1 MVPPDRLQ
9 FLISRFRSCGE
20 ILYSGKLFLKC
31 SVLLTTLLLFCSFI
45 GLPNSPTTKTR
56 RGILDRNTEKI
67 TNDYSDDPASGV
79 NENDESGSEDEE
91 EAERAQETA
100 KILAVSTVG
109 TARRKSRTDKESN
122 EQYLNDEDSDD
133 EISET
138 DENGSS
144 DLVNE
149 LNSEEVQ
156 GIAEPVI
163 ENDRGSEGEEESID
177 TRSKVPTPRL
187 RFYNGTNDF
196 KEPSQPEF
204 QRDSLGLTDINDI
217 KEAHVDGPSAYYT
230 MERNTSPEDA
240 AQSRSYI
247 EDPDTVA
254 SETSAT
260 EVNSLWNDAKAAED
274 KLANI
279 PYPTDDSQSRLRL
292 FMNEDGV
299 NKGEP
304 SRRKSLGEGI
314 ATEHKQLISDVMQN
328 VNGGKTIG
336 EKFAN
341 TIKNHEQNAETTSSN
356 GIPVIRA
363 MNTRKL
369 SKSMPLQSNKVVRI
383 GATEASGKKAKE
395 KKRKESKGEEYEN
408 KEKYTGTDGS
418 RHEANGKDRYQNHQD
433 RETYHKLKA
442 SVENQRKLPVKNKT
456 WEAEVNSLFP
466 GKESER
472 LVVPVDDDP
481 ASVAVVKAVPTL
493 GKPSKKHS
501 IDSENEPYKA
511 SQMPQ
516 RTGKQKPTSKETRTD
531 NVQVSTKRQCL
542 GMSITDCIG
551 TDSVTFNLPLSGPGS
566 VGVQL
571 DNMRAPEIIYPPG
584 AGFPYQNGFQP
595 PIQYPPGMRQLPVAY
610 PSSPNADMQQQYGGL
625 QGTNGYSNQPLRY
638 PEAFPDHYPNNI
650 PNMPQSNPIENK
662 NRPRIPTMKPSENS
676 IYKGGAPKK
685 KKKKHTATTPKPKK
699 TTTTRCPDCDKT
711 AESSGGKNIP
721 FTGKLR
727 KVRRKKTT
735 TTKSTP
741 KTTPLTPER

>member
-1 MVPPDRLQ
+1 MCL
-9 FLISRFRSCGE
+9 
-20 ILYSGKLFLKC
+20 
-31 SVLLTTLLLFCSFI
+31 FI
-45 GLPNSPTTKTR
+45 GPPNSPTTKTR
-56 RGILDRNTEKI
+56 RGILERATERI
-67 TNDYSDDPASGV
+67 TNYYSDDPASGE

-109 TARRKSRTDKESN
+109 TARRKSRTDKEGS
-122 EQYLNDEDSDD
+122 EQYLTDEDSDD
-133 EISET
+133 QISEAN
-138 DENGSS
+138 ENGSS
-144 DLVNE
+144 DLANE
-149 LNSEEVQ
+149 EAE

-163 ENDRGSEGEEESID
+163 ENDRGSEGEEESIVA
-177 TRSKVPTPRL
+177 RSKVPTPKL
-187 RFYNGTNDF
+187 RFYNGTNEF
-196 KEPSQPEF
+196 QEHSQPEF
-204 QRDSLGLTDINDI
+204 QKDSFGLTDINDI

-230 MERNTSPEDA
+230 MEGNTSPDDA

-254 SETSAT
+254 GETSAT

-304 SRRKSLGEGI
+304 NRRKSLGEGI

-336 EKFAN
+336 EKFAK
-341 TIKNHEQNAETTSSN
+341 TIKNHEQNAETTSN

-363 MNTRKL
+363 MTTRKL
-369 SKSMPLQSNKVVRI
+369 GKSLPLQSNAEVRT
-383 GATEASGKKAKE
+383 GTTDASGKEAKE
-395 KKRKESKGEEYEN
+395 MKWKESKGEEYER
-408 KEKYTGTDGS
+408 KEEYKGTG
-418 RHEANGKDRYQNHQD
+418 GKDRYKTHRD

-442 SVENQRKLPVKNKT
+442 SVEYQRKQPVKNKT

-466 GKESER
+466 GKENER
-472 LVVPVDDDP
+472 LVVPVDDDA

-493 GKPSKKHS
+493 GNPSKKHS
-501 IDSENEPYKA
+501 IDSENEPHKA
-511 SQMPQ
+511 SRMPHGN
-516 RTGKQKPTSKETRTD
+516 GKEKPTAKETRTD

-542 GMSITDCIG
+542 GMSITDCVG
-551 TDSVTFNLPLSGPGS
+551 TDSVTFNLPLSGPGA

-584 AGFPYQNGFQP
+584 AGFPYQNSFQP
-595 PIQYPPGMRQLPVAY
+595 PNQYPPGMRQLPVAY
-610 PSSPNADMQQQYGGL
+610 PNSPSADIQQQYGGL
-625 QGTNGYSNQPLRY
+625 QGMNGYGNQPLRY

-685 KKKKHTATTPKPKK
+685 KKKRKHKTTTPKPKK
-699 TTTTRCPDCDKT
+699 TTTTKCPNCDKT
-711 AESSGGKNIP
+711 AESSGGKKIP
-721 FTGKLR
+721 FTDKLR
-727 KVRRKKTT
+727 KVKRKKTT
-735 TTKSTP
+735 TTESTP
-741 KTTPLTPER
+741 KTTPITTER